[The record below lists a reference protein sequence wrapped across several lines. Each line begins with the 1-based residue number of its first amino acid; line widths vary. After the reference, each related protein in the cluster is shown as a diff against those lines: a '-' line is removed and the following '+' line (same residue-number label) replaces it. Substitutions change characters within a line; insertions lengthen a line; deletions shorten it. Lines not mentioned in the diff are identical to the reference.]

1 MRGNASGGGT
11 IAQRA
16 GVTALTDRLNS
27 PVHQAFGAAADAA
40 ERQRLQ
46 RYERWWREQGQ
57 AISGDVDRGGGP
69 GLQLHDRLGRR
80 IDRIC
85 WPAGYRDMLVRGYAE
100 GTVAAAR
107 ETGSLLPGYR
117 VGYVTGFFD
126 PGLYCP
132 HTVSLATLVALDKY
146 GGREADEWI
155 GRLCRRDDSVWQG
168 ATWMTEAGGGSD
180 LGAGVE
186 TRADPAAGDWSLT
199 GEKHFASNADAE
211 LALVAARP
219 VDAPAGIRGLGL
231 FAVPRLNAAGE
242 LNFRIRRLKNKI
254 ATRSVATGEIGLEGS
269 RARALGDPGQGIY
282 LIMEVLNVS
291 RVANSVASVALLQ
304 RALAE
309 TRAFARE
316 RIVFGQP
323 LIEQPLFRRQF
334 DDWCGRLDAA
344 AALAWAA
351 ARELDGVWRE
361 KPPYSRRYHRFRLL
375 AHLAKYWTADQAV
388 AAARWAIEAHGG
400 NGLIVDYG
408 VERLLR
414 EALVLSVW
422 EGTPHRQMLDGL
434 AVMAREGVHEDLIE
448 WLGDAA
454 GADRQRAAIEA
465 LLARPR
471 AEREAEV
478 EPVFRAF
485 AEWTARCLA
494 ASGAGQ

>member
-1 MRGNASGGGT
+1 MTDAGT
-11 IAQRA
+11 
-16 GVTALTDRLNS
+16 LDS
-27 PVHQAFGAAADAA
+27 PVGHACAAPVGEDQR
-40 ERQRLQ
+40 ERLQ
-46 RYERWWREQGQ
+46 RYERWWHDEGL
-57 AISGDVDRGGGP
+57 AISGDVDRAGGAR
-69 GLQLHDRLGRR
+69 LQLHDRVGRR
-80 IDRIC
+80 TERVC
-85 WPAGYRDMLVRGYAE
+85 WPAGYRDLLLRGYTE

-107 ETGSLLPGYR
+107 ESGSLLPGYR
-117 VGYVTGFFD
+117 VGYVTSFFD

-146 GGREADEWI
+146 GGPDTGDWI
-155 GRLCRRDDSVWQG
+155 ERLTRRDDSVWQG

-186 TRADPAAGDWSLT
+186 TRAEPASNGWSLT

-219 VDAPAGIRGLGL
+219 ADAPAGVHGLGL
-231 FAVPRLNAAGE
+231 FAVPRLAADGDF
-242 LNFRIRRLKNKI
+242 NFRIRCLKDKI
-254 ATRSVATGEIGLEGS
+254 ATRSVATGEIGLENS
-269 RARALGDPGQGIY
+269 EARAVGEPGQGIY

-291 RVANSVASVALLQ
+291 RVANSIASAALLQ

-309 TRAFARE
+309 TRGFARE
-316 RIVFGQP
+316 RVVFGQP

-334 DDWCGRLDAA
+334 EDWCRRFSQAS
-344 AALAWAA
+344 ALAWTAA
-351 ARELDGVWRE
+351 GELDAVWRE
-361 KPPYSRRYHRFRLL
+361 TPPYSQRYQRFRLL

-414 EALVLSVW
+414 EALVLSIW

-434 AVMAREGVHEDLIE
+434 AVMAREGVHEDLIA
-448 WLGDAA
+448 WLGHPA
-454 GADRQRAAIEA
+454 GADRQRATIEA

-471 AEREAEV
+471 AEREAEIGS
-478 EPVFRAF
+478 VFSGF
-485 AEWTARCLA
+485 AEWTARALA
-494 ASGAGQ
+494 AAR

>member
-1 MRGNASGGGT
+1 MVVADTLISAVDHALAMSGGE
-11 IAQRA
+11 
-16 GVTALTDRLNS
+16 
-27 PVHQAFGAAADAA
+27 DAR
-40 ERQRLQ
+40 EPLQ
-46 RYERWWREQGQ
+46 RYERWWYDQGL
-57 AISGDVDRGGGP
+57 AISGDVDRGGGAR
-69 GLQLHDRLGRR
+69 LQLHDRVGQR
-80 IDRIC
+80 IDRVC
-85 WPAGYRDMLVRGYAE
+85 WPAGYRDLLVRGYAE
-100 GTVAAAR
+100 GTVASVR

-117 VGYVTGFFD
+117 IGYVTSFFD

-132 HTVSLATLVALDKY
+132 HTVSLASLIALEKY
-146 GGREADEWI
+146 GGRDADAWI
-155 GRLCRRDDSVWQG
+155 ERLARRDDSVWQG
-168 ATWMTEAGGGSD
+168 ATWMTEVGGGSD

-186 TRADPAAGDWSLT
+186 TRAETVGGDWSLT

-219 VDAPAGIRGLGL
+219 VDAPPGVHGLGL
-231 FAVPRLNAAGE
+231 FAVPRLAADGA
-242 LNFRIRRLKNKI
+242 LNFRIRRLKDKI

-269 RARALGDPGQGIY
+269 EARAVGDPGQGIY

-291 RVANSVASVALLQ
+291 RVANSIASTALLQ

-309 TRAFARE
+309 TLSFARE

-334 DDWCGRLDAA
+334 EDGCRRFSEVS
-344 AALAWAA
+344 ALAWAA
-351 ARELDGVWRE
+351 ARELDAVWRE
-361 KPPYSRRYHRFRLL
+361 TPPYTQRYHRFRLL

-388 AAARWAIEAHGG
+388 AAARWTIEAHGG
-400 NGLIVDYG
+400 NGLIIDYG
-408 VERLLR
+408 IERLLR

-434 AVMAREGVHEDLIE
+434 AVMAREGVHEDLIA
-448 WLGDAA
+448 WLGHPA

-478 EPVFRAF
+478 GPVFNGF
-485 AEWTARCLA
+485 AEWTARALA
-494 ASGAGQ
+494 TAR

>member
-1 MRGNASGGGT
+1 MTGKL
-11 IAQRA
+11 
-16 GVTALTDRLNS
+16 VS
-27 PVHQAFGAAADAA
+27 PVQQLSAPPADDD
-40 ERQRLQ
+40 EHQRLQ
-46 RYERWWREQGQ
+46 RYEQWWREQGQ
-57 AISGDVDRGGGP
+57 AISADVDRGGGA

-80 IDRIC
+80 IDRVC

-107 ETGSLLPGYR
+107 ETGSLLPCCR
-117 VGYVTGFFD
+117 IGYVTGFFD

-146 GGREADEWI
+146 GGRGVTDWI
-155 GRLCRRDDSVWQG
+155 ERLSRRDGSVWQG

-186 TRADPAAGDWSLT
+186 TRAERAGDDWRLI

-219 VDAPAGIRGLGL
+219 ADAPAGVHGLAL
-231 FAVPRLNAAGE
+231 FAVPRLDPQGR

-269 RARALGDPGQGIY
+269 LARALGDPGQGIY

-291 RVANSVASVALLQ
+291 RVANSLASAALVQ

-309 TRAFARE
+309 TLIFARE
-316 RIVFGQP
+316 RVVFGKP
-323 LIEQPLFRRQF
+323 LIEQPLFRREF
-334 DDWCGRLDAA
+334 DDWCRRFSGA

-351 ARELDGVWRE
+351 AAELDAVWRE
-361 KPPYSRRYHRFRLL
+361 SPPYSQRYHRFRLL

-400 NGLIVDYG
+400 NGLIQDYG
-408 VERLLR
+408 IERLLR

-448 WLGDAA
+448 WLGQPV

-471 AEREAEV
+471 AEREAEIGA
-478 EPVFRAF
+478 VFNGF
-485 AEWTARCLA
+485 AEWTATALA
-494 ASGAGQ
+494 VSRGVQ